1 MTNSL
6 DLALQLLLIGMTT
19 VFIILGIVMGI
30 GKLLITLVNKYSPDL
45 PANKPN
51 RRSTATSRKSD
62 IPEEHIAVLAT
73 VVDLISQNKGILKN
87 IKKLS

>member
-6 DLALQLLLIGMTT
+6 DLALQLLLIGMST

-30 GKLLITLVNKYSPDL
+30 GKLLIALVNKYSPDL
-45 PANKPN
+45 PASKSM
-51 RRSTATSRKSD
+51 RRNTAQKSG

-73 VVDLISQNKGILKN
+73 VVDLVSQNKGILKN
-87 IKKLS
+87 IKKIS